1 MRAFLGIINYY
12 GKFLPNLS
20 SQLAPLHEL
29 LQKNTTWKWNKAQ
42 ESAFQSAKNA
52 LQADSLL
59 VHFDSSKPLIL
70 ACDASSYGLGAVL
83 SHVMSDGSEK
93 PIAYA
98 SRTLSAAEKN
108 YSQLEKEGLAV
119 VYGVKKF
126 HHYLYGQKF
135 IIESDH
141 QPLSHLFNEKKQIP
155 VLASARIQRWALTLS
170 TYTYSIRYKAG
181 KSLSNADAL
190 SRLPRSQTTECPSPA
205 DLVQLVNHLS
215 STATTAGN
223 IKIWTDRD
231 PILSQVRKL
240 TQDGWPSTSNNQDMK
255 PYFNRRHELSLLQGC
270 VLWGA
275 RVIVP
280 IQGRQKVLEELHDT
294 HPGVSKMKALA
305 RSYVWWPGLDD
316 DIASLVKSCG
326 RCQSTRSAP
335 VVAQLHPWEWPSKPW
350 CRLHIDFAGPFMGK
364 MFIVIVDAMSK
375 WLDVQVMKSITA
387 SETIKTLKMLFSTHG
402 IPQKIVSDNGPTF
415 TSDEFKKFMHANG
428 VRHITSAPYHPSTN
442 GLAE

>member
-1 MRAFLGIINYY
+1 
-12 GKFLPNLS
+12 
-20 SQLAPLHEL
+20 
-29 LQKNTTWKWNKAQ
+29 
-42 ESAFQSAKNA
+42 
-52 LQADSLL
+52 
-59 VHFDSSKPLIL
+59 
-70 ACDASSYGLGAVL
+70 
-83 SHVMSDGSEK
+83 MSDGSEK

-255 PYFNRRHELSLLQGC
+255 
-270 VLWGA
+270 
-275 RVIVP
+275 
-280 IQGRQKVLEELHDT
+280 
-294 HPGVSKMKALA
+294 
-305 RSYVWWPGLDD
+305 
-316 DIASLVKSCG
+316 
-326 RCQSTRSAP
+326 
-335 VVAQLHPWEWPSKPW
+335 
-350 CRLHIDFAGPFMGK
+350 
-364 MFIVIVDAMSK
+364 
-375 WLDVQVMKSITA
+375 
-387 SETIKTLKMLFSTHG
+387 TLF
-402 IPQKIVSDNGPTF
+402 
-415 TSDEFKKFMHANG
+415 
-428 VRHITSAPYHPSTN
+428 
-442 GLAE
+442 

>member
-1 MRAFLGIINYY
+1 MVN
-12 GKFLPNLS
+12 
-20 SQLAPLHEL
+20 
-29 LQKNTTWKWNKAQ
+29 
-42 ESAFQSAKNA
+42 
-52 LQADSLL
+52 
-59 VHFDSSKPLIL
+59 
-70 ACDASSYGLGAVL
+70 
-83 SHVMSDGSEK
+83 
-93 PIAYA
+93 
-98 SRTLSAAEKN
+98 
-108 YSQLEKEGLAV
+108 
-119 VYGVKKF
+119 
-126 HHYLYGQKF
+126 
-135 IIESDH
+135 

-181 KSLSNADAL
+181 KSLNNADAL

-294 HPGVSKMKALA
+294 HPGVSKMKA
-305 RSYVWWPGLDD
+305 
-316 DIASLVKSCG
+316 
-326 RCQSTRSAP
+326 
-335 VVAQLHPWEWPSKPW
+335 
-350 CRLHIDFAGPFMGK
+350 
-364 MFIVIVDAMSK
+364 
-375 WLDVQVMKSITA
+375 
-387 SETIKTLKMLFSTHG
+387 
-402 IPQKIVSDNGPTF
+402 
-415 TSDEFKKFMHANG
+415 
-428 VRHITSAPYHPSTN
+428 
-442 GLAE
+442 